1 VGPEQGWAV
10 TMVRDEADIV
20 GATIEH
26 LINEGVDGIIVA
38 NNGSTDKTW
47 GEAAAAA
54 HGTGVDLRMVED
66 PEVGYYQSRKMTAL
80 AEWAH
85 REGAS
90 WIIPFDADELWY
102 STGEHRL
109 ADTLRQMPPGV
120 GVVQATLWNHF
131 ATALDLDDPLPFRS
145 MVYRH
150 EDAGALPKVAFRW
163 HPDAVILQGNHGVE
177 HPANGQAGGIVAAGV
192 ELRHFPNRT
201 SGKFGPKARNGAQ
214 AYAATDLG
222 RDVGA
227 HWRQY
232 GELLERHGEEALREV
247 WERWYWF
254 LSPTDGHL
262 VHDPAP
268 FCRWEA

>member
-1 VGPEQGWAV
+1 
-10 TMVRDEADIV
+10 MVRDEADVI

-26 LINEGVDGIIVA
+26 LINEGVDGIVVA
-38 NNGSTDKTW
+38 DNLSTD
-47 GEAAAAA
+47 
-54 HGTGVDLRMVED
+54 GTRSVLDRVAKDSPVPIVIAIDDE
-66 PEVGYYQSRKMTAL
+66 PGYYQSAKMTTL
-80 AEWAH
+80 ARWAH
-85 REGAS
+85 DEGAS

-102 STGEHRL
+102 STDEHRL
-109 ADTLRQMPPGV
+109 ADTLRNLRPDV

-163 HPDAVILQGNHGVE
+163 HPDAVILQGNHGVI
-177 HPANGQAGGIVAAGV
+177 HPGRVVTAGV
-192 ELRHFPNRT
+192 ELRHFPYR
-201 SGKFGPKARNGAQ
+201 SFEQFCRKARNGAQ

-222 RDVGA
+222 VDVGA

-232 GELLERHGEEALREV
+232 GELLERHGEDALREV

-268 FCRWEA
+268 FCRWTA

>member
-1 VGPEQGWAV
+1 
-10 TMVRDEADIV
+10 MVRDEADII

-26 LINEGVDGIIVA
+26 LAAEGVDGIVLA
-38 NNGSTDKTW
+38 NNGSKDHTW
-47 GEAAAAA
+47 GNAYGAAQQA
-54 HGTGVDLRMVED
+54 GVELRMVED
-66 PEVGYYQSRKMTAL
+66 PEVGYYQSRKMTKL
-80 AEWAH
+80 AAWAH
-85 REGAS
+85 DLGAS

-102 STGEHRL
+102 STDEHRL
-109 ADTLRQMPPGV
+109 ADTLRNLRPDV
-120 GVVQATLWNHF
+120 GVVQARLWNHF

-177 HPANGQAGGIVAAGV
+177 HPGRVVTAGV
-192 ELRHFPNRT
+192 ELRHFPYR
-201 SGKFGPKARNGAQ
+201 SFEQFCRKARNGAQ

-222 RDVGA
+222 VDVGA

-232 GELLERHGEEALREV
+232 GELLERHGVDALREV